1 LRPSRSASHSKTLK
15 YLIDRLVR
23 DALAA
28 LPPELHDIT
37 PAAAPVIE
45 RTRDSAHGDFSTNAA
60 LQLAKAAKRKPREL
74 AQAIVA
80 ALPAS
85 DIVSRVEIAG
95 PGFINF
101 YLAPAAYYAELLR
114 IAEAGAAYGRSQLG
128 GGRR

>member
-1 LRPSRSASHSKTLK
+1 LK

-60 LQLAKAAKRKPREL
+60 LQLAKAAKRKPREPSSSGRGT
-74 AQAIVA
+74 
-80 ALPAS
+80 ALNTARTMRWCSNEPQ
-85 DIVSRVEIAG
+85 
-95 PGFINF
+95 PW
-101 YLAPAAYYAELLR
+101 
-114 IAEAGAAYGRSQLG
+114 Q
-128 GGRR
+128 